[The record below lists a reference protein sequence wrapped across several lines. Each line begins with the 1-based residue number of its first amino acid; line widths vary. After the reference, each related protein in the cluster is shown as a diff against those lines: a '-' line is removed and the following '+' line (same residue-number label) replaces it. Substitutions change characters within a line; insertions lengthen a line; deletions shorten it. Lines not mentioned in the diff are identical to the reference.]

1 MIYSIKAKCYTS
13 IITTINNIELKYILQ
28 LTILRLYI
36 YFTNCYFFIK
46 KQIVTKNT
54 GQGAHCAL
62 CANYSFGAEYP
73 DRIGLLRKGKK
84 LEK

>member
-1 MIYSIKAKCYTS
+1 MKNSIDLLNQEIVS
-13 IITTINNIELKYILQ
+13 LKNKLLQ
-28 LTILRLYI
+28 KT
-36 YFTNCYFFIK
+36 
-46 KQIVTKNT
+46 
-54 GQGAHCAL
+54 QGAHCAL

>member
-36 YFTNCYFFIK
+36 YFNKLLFFSL
-46 KQIVTKNT
+46 KNKLLQKT
-54 GQGAHCAL
+54 QGAHCAL

>member
-36 YFTNCYFFIK
+36 YFNKLLFF
-46 KQIVTKNT
+46 
-54 GQGAHCAL
+54 H
-62 CANYSFGAEYP
+62 
-73 DRIGLLRKGKK
+73 
-84 LEK
+84 

>member
-1 MIYSIKAKCYTS
+1 MCIRDRYI
-13 IITTINNIELKYILQ
+13 TINNIEIVYIFQQTAIFSLKNKLLQ
-28 LTILRLYI
+28 KT
-36 YFTNCYFFIK
+36 
-46 KQIVTKNT
+46 
-54 GQGAHCAL
+54 QGAHCAL